1 MKLEFSQQIVEK
13 ETRISNLIKIRSV
26 GTELFHA
33 DKGTDATTDERA
45 EAKSRISKFFES
57 A

>member
-13 ETRISNLIKIRSV
+13 KSRISNFIKIRSV

-33 DKGTDATTDERA
+33 DKATDATTDERA
-45 EAKSRISKFFES
+45 EANSRISKLFES